1 MNADSIY
8 LGEEL
13 RMFREQVRR
22 FVEDEVV
29 PHGREWEQ
37 TGQVPRAVLRRM
49 GALGMLGLTYPTE
62 YGGAGLNM
70 LATVVL
76 AEELGRSTFGGFA
89 VTVLVHTDMASPHV
103 ARYGSP
109 AQRERFLPSI
119 IRGDAITAVAVT
131 EPGAG
136 SDVASL
142 RTRADRCD
150 QGYVLNGRKM
160 FVTNGV
166 CADLYCVAART
177 DGRAKP
183 SRGIS
188 MFLIERGTPGLTVS
202 RALHKTGWLASDTAE
217 LAFDDCTI
225 PADTLLGEENRGFY
239 AIMRN
244 FQTERLALAAMAM
257 GEARKALEVT
267 VGYVG
272 SRQAFGGVLFDKQAV
287 RHRLAMRAA
296 EVEAARQL
304 IYHAAWLDAQGRDC
318 VMEVAMGKALCGELV
333 NRVLYDC
340 VQFHGGAGYLRE
352 SVIERMARDARIHAI
367 GGGATEVMLDEVAKR
382 MDARSA

>member
-1 MNADSIY
+1 
-8 LGEEL
+8 
-13 RMFREQVRR
+13 VRR

-29 PHGREWEQ
+29 PHGAECESA
-37 TGQVPRAVLRRM
+37 GQVPRAVLRRM
-49 GALGMLGLTYPTE
+49 GALGMLGVTYPTE
-62 YGGAGLNM
+62 YGGAGLDTV
-70 LATVVL
+70 ATVVL

-89 VTVLVHTDMASPHV
+89 VTALVHTDMASPHI

-109 AQRERFLPSI
+109 AQRDRYLPSI
-119 IRGDAITAVAVT
+119 IRGEMITAVAVT
-131 EPGAG
+131 EADAG
-136 SDVASL
+136 SDVASI
-142 RTRADRCD
+142 RTRAERTDR
-150 QGYVLNGRKM
+150 GYVLNGQKM

-166 CADLYCVAART
+166 NADLYCVAART
-177 DGRAKP
+177 DARAKP

-217 LAFDDCTI
+217 LSLDDCVI
-225 PADTLLGEENRGFY
+225 GADQLLGEEHRGFY

-257 GEARKALEVT
+257 GEAGKALDVT
-267 VGYVG
+267 IGYV
-272 SRQAFGGVLFDKQAV
+272 STRRAFSGVLYDKQVV
-287 RHRLAMRAA
+287 RQRLAMRAA
-296 EVEAARQL
+296 EVQAARHL
-304 IYHAAWLDAQGRDC
+304 LYHAAWLDAQGQEC
-318 VMEVAMGKALCGELV
+318 VTEVAMTKAVCGELV
-333 NRVLYDC
+333 NRVMYDC

-382 MDARSA
+382 MGPRPD